1 MAEGFYQ
8 SGEARPSGAGVSE
21 PTGTDSAYAADAEM
35 PGQARRHADT
45 RVADTTPEALAAPT
59 RSVLKRPFLLLV
71 AVVLLGVAAV
81 AGWRYYAYFIA
92 HEWTDDAF
100 IEGRIIQMSPKVAGH
115 VLRVYVADNQEVQ
128 QGDPLLEIDARDY
141 SARLM
146 QARAVLQAAMTKQ
159 QAAQSS
165 VELVNVTSSA
175 GIQQAAASVALAK
188 SAVQTAH
195 AQVVTARSRLE
206 QARAQ
211 VETALANAAQARAQ
225 VAAAE
230 AEGTRAE
237 ADVKRTQELYRGDQI
252 VSRRD
257 LDHATKD
264 ARVAAAQLEAARK
277 RVAASEAQVAEARAA
292 QQTAAE
298 GLHSMESQVLEAQAR
313 VDEALGRLAAANA
326 APHQVAMSRSQADTA
341 SAEVAQARAAVE
353 HAELDFASTKLYAP
367 EAGRVTRKAVEAGA
381 YVQVGQAVMAIVPHD
396 VWVVANFM
404 ETQLTHM
411 RPGQPVEVKVDAYP
425 SRVFIGHVDSIQA
438 GTGSR
443 FSLLPP
449 ENATGNFV
457 KVVQR
462 IPVKIIF
469 DAALAP
475 SFPLSPG
482 MSVVPVVRVQ

>member
-1 MAEGFYQ
+1 MTESFRR
-8 SGEARPSGAGVSE
+8 SGETSPPGPGISE
-21 PTGTDSAYAADAEM
+21 HVITDPAYAVDDAM
-35 PGQARRHADT
+35 PGQSHRHVGPRPSDPVPA
-45 RVADTTPEALAAPT
+45 TPAVPT
-59 RSVLKRPFLLLV
+59 RSGRKRPLLLTVAVVVLGLV
-71 AVVLLGVAAV
+71 AVVGVP
-81 AGWRYYAYFIA
+81 YYKYLIA

-100 IEGRIIQMSPKVAGH
+100 IEGHIIQISPKVAGH
-115 VLRVYVADNQEVQ
+115 VLRVSVTDNQEVH
-128 QGDPLLEIDARDY
+128 QGDLLLEIDPRDY
-141 SARLM
+141 VARLT
-146 QARAVLQAAMTKQ
+146 QARAVFQATVTKQ

-165 VELVNVTSSA
+165 MELTQVTADA
-175 GIQQAAASVALAK
+175 GIQQAAASVELAK
-188 SAVQTAH
+188 SAVQTAR

-211 VETALANAAQARAQ
+211 VDTALANTAQVRAQ
-225 VAAAE
+225 VVATE
-230 AEGTRAE
+230 AEMTRAD
-237 ADVKRTQELYRGDQI
+237 ADVKRTQELYSGDQI

-264 ARVAAAQLEAARK
+264 ARVTAAQLEAARK
-277 RVAASEAQVAEARAA
+277 KVSASDAQVAEARAA

-298 GLHSMESQVLEAQAR
+298 SLHSMESQVLEAQAR

-353 HAELDFASTKLYAP
+353 HAELELASTKLSAP

-381 YVQVGQAVMAIVPHD
+381 YVQIGQAVLAIVPSD

-404 ETQLTHM
+404 ETQLAHM
-411 RPGQPVEVKVDAYP
+411 RPGQPVEIKVDAYP
-425 SRVFIGHVDSIQA
+425 TKVFMGHVDSRQA

-462 IPVKIIF
+462 IPVKIVF
-469 DAALAP
+469 DTAP
-475 SFPLSPG
+475 DPDYPLSPG

>member
-1 MAEGFYQ
+1 M
-8 SGEARPSGAGVSE
+8 
-21 PTGTDSAYAADAEM
+21 
-35 PGQARRHADT
+35 
-45 RVADTTPEALAAPT
+45 
-59 RSVLKRPFLLLV
+59 
-71 AVVLLGVAAV
+71 AVVLLGVAAM
-81 AGWRYYAYFIA
+81 AGWRYYVYFMA

-100 IEGRIIQMSPKVAGH
+100 IEGRIIQISPKVAGH
-115 VLRVYVADNQEVQ
+115 VLRVNVTDNQEVR
-128 QGDPLLEIDARDY
+128 QGDLLLEIDPRDY
-141 SARLM
+141 TARLM
-146 QARAVLQAAMTKQ
+146 QARAVLQAALTKQ
-159 QAAQSS
+159 QEAQSS
-165 VELVNVTSSA
+165 VELVNVTANA

-188 SAVQTAH
+188 SAVQAAQ
-195 AQVVTARSRLE
+195 AQVVMARSRLE

-211 VETALANAAQARAQ
+211 VDTAQANAAQVRAQ

-230 AEGTRAE
+230 AEVTRAD
-237 ADVKRTQELYRGDQI
+237 ADVKRAQELYRGDQI

-277 RVAASEAQVAEARAA
+277 KVSASEAQVAEARAA

-298 GLHSMESQVLEAQAR
+298 SLHYMESQVLEAQAR

-326 APHQVAMSRSQADTA
+326 APYQVAMSRFQADTA

-353 HAELDFASTKLYAP
+353 RAELDLASTRLYAP

-381 YVQVGQAVMAIVPHD
+381 YVQVGQSVMAIVPRD

-404 ETQLTHM
+404 ETQLASM
-411 RPGQPVEVKVDAYP
+411 RPGQPVEIKVDAYP
-425 SRVFIGHVDSIQA
+425 AKVFMGHVDSMQA

-462 IPVKIIF
+462 IPVKIVF
-469 DAALAP
+469 DTAP
-475 SFPLSPG
+475 DPDYPLSPG

>member
-1 MAEGFYQ
+1 
-8 SGEARPSGAGVSE
+8 
-21 PTGTDSAYAADAEM
+21 
-35 PGQARRHADT
+35 
-45 RVADTTPEALAAPT
+45 
-59 RSVLKRPFLLLV
+59 
-71 AVVLLGVAAV
+71 
-81 AGWRYYAYFIA
+81 
-92 HEWTDDAF
+92 
-100 IEGRIIQMSPKVAGH
+100 
-115 VLRVYVADNQEVQ
+115 
-128 QGDPLLEIDARDY
+128 
-141 SARLM
+141 M
-146 QARAVLQAAMTKQ
+146 QTRAVLQAALTKQ
-159 QAAQSS
+159 QEAQSS
-165 VELVNVTSSA
+165 VELVNVTANA
-175 GIQQAAASVALAK
+175 GIQQATASVTLAK
-188 SAVQTAH
+188 SAVQAAQ
-195 AQVVTARSRLE
+195 AQVVMARSRLE

-211 VETALANAAQARAQ
+211 VDTALANAAQVRAQ

-237 ADVKRTQELYRGDQI
+237 ADVKRAQELYRGDQI

-277 RVAASEAQVAEARAA
+277 KVSAAEAQVAEARAA

-298 GLHSMESQVLEAQAR
+298 SLHYMESQVLEAQAR
-313 VDEALGRLAAANA
+313 VDEARGRLAAANA
-326 APHQVAMSRSQADTA
+326 APYQVAMSRSQADTA

-353 HAELDFASTKLYAP
+353 HAELDLASTRLSAP

-381 YVQVGQAVMAIVPHD
+381 YVQIGQSVMAIVPRD

-404 ETQLTHM
+404 ETQLASM
-411 RPGQPVEVKVDAYP
+411 RPGQPVEIKVDAYP
-425 SRVFIGHVDSIQA
+425 TRVFMGHVDSMQA

-462 IPVKIIF
+462 IPVKIVF
-469 DAALAP
+469 DTAP
-475 SFPLSPG
+475 DPDYPLSPG

>member
-1 MAEGFYQ
+1 MAEGFYR
-8 SGEARPSGAGVSE
+8 SGEARPSDAGISE
-21 PTGTDSAYAADAEM
+21 PTGTDSAYTADEEK
-35 PGQARRHADT
+35 PGPSRRHTGT
-45 RVADTTPEALAAPT
+45 RVAETAPEASAAPA
-59 RSVLKRPFLLLV
+59 RSILKRPLLLLM
-71 AVVLLGVAAV
+71 AVVLLGVAAM
-81 AGWRYYAYFIA
+81 AGWQYYAYFIA

-100 IEGRIIQMSPKVAGH
+100 IEGRIIQISPKVAGH
-115 VLRVYVADNQEVQ
+115 VLRVDVIDNQEVH
-128 QGDPLLEIDARDY
+128 QGDLLLEIDPRDY
-141 SARLM
+141 TSRLK
-146 QARAVLQAAMTKQ
+146 QARAVLQAALTKQ
-159 QAAQSS
+159 QEAQSS
-165 VELVNVTSSA
+165 VELVNLTANAS
-175 GIQQAAASVALAK
+175 IQQAAASVALAK
-188 SAVQTAH
+188 SAVQAAQ
-195 AQVVTARSRLE
+195 AQVVMARSRLE

-211 VETALANAAQARAQ
+211 VDTPLANAAQMRAQ
-225 VAAAE
+225 VAAVE
-230 AEGTRAE
+230 AEVTRAD
-237 ADVKRTQELYRGDQI
+237 ADVKRAQELYRGDQI

-277 RVAASEAQVAEARAA
+277 KVSAAEAQVAEARAA

-298 GLHSMESQVLEAQAR
+298 SLHYMESQVLEARAR

-326 APHQVAMSRSQADTA
+326 APYQVAMSRSQADTA

-353 HAELDFASTKLYAP
+353 RAELDLASTRLSAP

-381 YVQVGQAVMAIVPHD
+381 YVQIGQSVMAIVPHD

-404 ETQLTHM
+404 ETQLASI
-411 RPGQPVEVKVDAYP
+411 RPGQPVEIKVDAYP
-425 SRVFIGHVDSIQA
+425 SKVFMGHVDSMQA

-462 IPVKIIF
+462 IPVKIVF
-469 DAALAP
+469 DTAP
-475 SFPLSPG
+475 DPDYPLSPG

>member
-1 MAEGFYQ
+1 M
-8 SGEARPSGAGVSE
+8 
-21 PTGTDSAYAADAEM
+21 
-35 PGQARRHADT
+35 
-45 RVADTTPEALAAPT
+45 
-59 RSVLKRPFLLLV
+59 
-71 AVVLLGVAAV
+71 
-81 AGWRYYAYFIA
+81 A

-115 VLRVYVADNQEVQ
+115 VLRVYVTDNQEVY
-128 QGDPLLEIDARDY
+128 QGDPLLEIDPRDY
-141 SARLM
+141 TARLM

-165 VELVNVTSSA
+165 VELVNVTSNA
-175 GIQQAAASVALAK
+175 GIQQAAASVAFAK
-188 SAVQTAH
+188 AAVQTAH

-211 VETALANAAQARAQ
+211 VDTALANAAQARAQ

-230 AEGTRAE
+230 AEVTRAD
-237 ADVKRTQELYRGDQI
+237 ADVKRAQELYRGDQI

-277 RVAASEAQVAEARAA
+277 KVSASDAQVAEVRAA

-298 GLHSMESQVLEAQAR
+298 GLHYMESQVLEAQAR
-313 VDEALGRLAAANA
+313 VDEAFGRLAAANA

-341 SAEVAQARAAVE
+341 SAEVAQARATVE
-353 HAELDFASTKLYAP
+353 HAELELASTKLYAP

-404 ETQLTHM
+404 ETQLAHM

-425 SRVFIGHVDSIQA
+425 TKVFMGHVDSMQA

-462 IPVKIIF
+462 IPVKIVF
-469 DAALAP
+469 DTAP
-475 SFPLSPG
+475 GPDYPLSPG